1 MISVERR
8 WWEVQYYVGQLCLA
22 LQRAGGRPDR
32 VRARLKKR
40 LNSMEI
46 KLSSDL

>member
-32 VRARLKKR
+32 VREAEKEAE
-40 LNSMEI
+40 LNGNKVEQ
-46 KLSSDL
+46 